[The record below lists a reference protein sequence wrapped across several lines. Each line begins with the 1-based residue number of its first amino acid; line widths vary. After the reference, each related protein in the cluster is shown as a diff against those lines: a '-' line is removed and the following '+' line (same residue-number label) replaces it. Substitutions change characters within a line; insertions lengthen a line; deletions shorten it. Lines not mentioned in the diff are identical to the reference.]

1 VISTGKFFEAGMT
14 VFLFGCVPVVIK
26 YISANAYTIGIFR
39 LGLASLCMIAF
50 LWAKDQF
57 SAVGLR
63 DLLIL
68 AIMGSLFGSHWLAH
82 FISVKIASPSI
93 ASIGLSTYGIHLILL
108 TRLVSKNKVSISDI
122 IAVFLAISGCVLII
136 PKFSLSNDTTIGACL
151 GIISGFFY
159 ALLPILHQKYSQIS
173 SSMRAFGQ
181 FFFGFIFF
189 SFFFP
194 LSEWKLPRGDWVWMV
209 LLAVLGTFIAHT
221 LWVRVTT
228 TLSTKTTSLLFYLF
242 VPIAMIL
249 SSLLLDEPMGKA
261 KVIGA
266 TLIIAGNIFGLSRQ
280 WKKEGVLAAAV
291 KQKATRSHGA

>member
-1 VISTGKFFEAGMT
+1 MISTEKFFEAGIT

-26 YISANAYTIGIFR
+26 YISANAFTIGIFR
-39 LGLASLCMIAF
+39 LALASLCMFAF

-57 SAVGLR
+57 SVVGLR

-68 AIMGSLFGSHWLAH
+68 AIIGSLFGAHWLAH

-93 ASIGLSTYGIHLILL
+93 ASIGLSTYGIHLIVL

-122 IAVFLAISGCVLII
+122 IAVLLAVSGSVLII
-136 PKFSLSNDTTIGACL
+136 PQFSLSNNTTIGACL

-189 SFFFP
+189 IFFFP
-194 LSEWKLPRGDWVWMV
+194 LSEWDLPRGDWVWMV
-209 LLAVLGTFIAHT
+209 LLALLGTFIAHT

-242 VPIAMIL
+242 VPVTMIL
-249 SSLLLDEPMGKA
+249 SFLLLDEPIGTE

-266 TLIIAGNIFGLSRQ
+266 TLVIAGNIFGLSRQ
-280 WKKEGVLAAAV
+280 WKKEGVLAPAV
-291 KQKATRSHGA
+291 KQKTTCSHGS

>member
-1 VISTGKFFEAGMT
+1 MISTEKFFEAGIT

-26 YISANAYTIGIFR
+26 TISANAFTIGIFR
-39 LGLASLCMIAF
+39 LGAASLCMLAF
-50 LWAKDQF
+50 LRAKNQF
-57 SAVGLR
+57 SMVGLR

-68 AIMGSLFGSHWLAH
+68 AIIGSFFGAHWLTH
-82 FISVKIASPSI
+82 FISVKVASPSI

-122 IAVFLAISGCVLII
+122 TAVLLAVSGSVLII
-136 PKFSLSNDTTIGACL
+136 PQFSLSNNTTIGACL

-189 SFFFP
+189 IFFSP
-194 LSEWKLPRGDWVWMV
+194 LSEWDLPRSDWLWMV
-209 LLAVLGTFIAHT
+209 LLALPGTFIAHT

-242 VPIAMIL
+242 VPVTMIL
-249 SSLLLDEPMGKA
+249 SFLLLNEPIGAEKL
-261 KVIGA
+261 IGA
-266 TLIIAGNIFGLSRQ
+266 TLVIAGNIFGLSKQ
-280 WKKEGVLAAAV
+280 WRKEGVLAPAV
-291 KQKATRSHGA
+291 KQKATGTHGS